1 VDKTAQRNPTK
12 EHTSLAALDNPV
24 WSALTGPQRDLG
36 RSTPLAARFHPDVS
50 PFGGFAGEPTAR
62 HWIDLARLVAPGESV
77 VLVGS
82 PPDPPPGWEVL
93 WEGTGVQMV
102 GDRLHPES
110 PAPTVPSTL
119 SEPLVL
125 GPDDSEDMLALVAE
139 TRPGP
144 FQSRTV
150 EFGGYLGIRHEGRLI
165 AMAGERLRPD
175 GFAEVS
181 AVATHPDHRNQGLA
195 ELLVR
200 AVAAGI
206 AGRDETPFLHAS
218 GDNVGAI
225 RLYLSMGFVVR
236 RTLTFGAL
244 QPPETV

>member
-1 VDKTAQRNPTK
+1 MP
-12 EHTSLAALDNPV
+12 ALDNPV

-36 RSTPLAARFHPDVS
+36 SSAPLAARFHPDVS
-50 PFGGFAGEPTAR
+50 PFGAFAEEPTAR
-62 HWIDLARLVAPGESV
+62 HWKDLVRLVAPGESV

-82 PPDPPPGWEVL
+82 PPDPPPGWKVL
-93 WEGTGVQMV
+93 WEGTGVQMI
-102 GDRLHPES
+102 GDRVLLQS
-110 PAPTVPSTL
+110 PAPTAPSTL
-119 SEPLVL
+119 PEPVAL

-144 FQSRTV
+144 FLSRTV
-150 EFGGYLGIRHEGRLI
+150 EFGGYLGIRHVGRLI

-175 GFAEVS
+175 GFAEIS

-206 AGRDETPFLHAS
+206 VGRGEIPFLHAS
-218 GDNVGAI
+218 EANVGAI
-225 RLYLSMGFVVR
+225 RLYASMGFVIR
-236 RTLTFGAL
+236 RTLSFASL
-244 QPPETV
+244 QLSETA